1 MGAGGIIQQRA
12 EMRTAIGPG
21 TANFARLKFKDQQ
34 DGTTYAAQTK
44 AICDK
49 NVNDWTEQETS
60 FVSMAFVIAVHC

>member
-21 TANFARLKFKDQQ
+21 TANFARLKDL
-34 DGTTYAAQTK
+34 DLRNGTTYAAQTK

-49 NVNDWTEQETS
+49 NVNDWTDS
-60 FVSMAFVIAVHC
+60 DDGFIASMFIVAVHC